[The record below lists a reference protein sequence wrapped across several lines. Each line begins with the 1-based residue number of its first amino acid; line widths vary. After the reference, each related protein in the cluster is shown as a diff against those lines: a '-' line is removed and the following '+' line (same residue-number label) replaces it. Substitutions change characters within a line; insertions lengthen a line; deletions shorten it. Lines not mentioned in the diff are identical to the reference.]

1 MAMQQWIAATQQ
13 SIAATERSVPIF
25 RGFLPAHRIASLR
38 IPIVL
43 TEGCIRFFE
52 STMSPSRMSN

>member
-1 MAMQQWIAATQQ
+1 MAMQQSIAATQQ

-25 RGFLPAHRIASLR
+25 RGFLPAQRIASLQ

-43 TEGCIRFFE
+43 TEGCIRLFGP
-52 STMSPSRMSN
+52 TISPTRTSN